1 MSEPTGVRALF
12 AVEKRARHQK
22 GVVRT
27 PIRLEKVTSKRTA
40 AASPFLLAVN
50 TVEERVVVGSTDKNR
65 SQGRISAGI
74 QGSQTNTIPIMRR
87 GESRKIQL
95 WQNMCK
101 RRLTTLESSFF
112 EFRVRPWR
120 RKMRAI
126 AILVVN
132 PAFRMPAVDPKLV
145 K

>member
-1 MSEPTGVRALF
+1 MSEPTGGKALF

-22 GVVRT
+22 GVART
-27 PIRLEKVTSKRTA
+27 PIRLEKVAPKRAA
-40 AASPFLLAVN
+40 AASPLLLAVN
-50 TVEERVVVGSTDKNR
+50 TVEERIVVGSTDKNR
-65 SQGRISAGI
+65 SPGRISAGI
-74 QGSQTNTIPIMRR
+74 QGSQTNTIPTMRR

-112 EFRVRPWR
+112 EFRVRPR
-120 RKMRAI
+120 RRTMRAI

-132 PAFRMPAVDPKLV
+132 SALGMPAVDPKLGN
-145 K
+145 